1 MSRTVDPRN
10 IEVVDDDLASVLREK
25 TPAERIEMIA
35 DANDMA
41 RLLAA
46 AGIRHIHPEW
56 CEDRLQGEV
65 ARRMLGAT
73 D

>member
-1 MSRTVDPRN
+1 MSRAVDPRN
-10 IEVVDDDLASVLREK
+10 IEVVDDELARVLRQK

-46 AGIRHIHPEW
+46 AGSRHTHPEW
-56 CEDRLQGEV
+56 CEEEVQREV